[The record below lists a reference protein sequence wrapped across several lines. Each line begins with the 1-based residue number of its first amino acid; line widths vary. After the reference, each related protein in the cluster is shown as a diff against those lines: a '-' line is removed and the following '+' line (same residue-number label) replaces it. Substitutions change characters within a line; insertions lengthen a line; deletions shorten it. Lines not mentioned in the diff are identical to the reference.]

1 MDHQTLKEQSLE
13 QTADLMEAGTLPYP
27 PVYTDE
33 YGNVY
38 PAFPD
43 ALRMVAEAAPPERCV
58 NCGKPGYY
66 YPADKAYA
74 PGHCYSENGKR
85 EFTTIS
91 SCCEFCFDHM
101 FAEPE
106 EDEDGDS

>member
-1 MDHQTLKEQSLE
+1 MQLTYEQLKSQSLE
-13 QTADLMEAGTLPYP
+13 QTADLLEASRDYPPPPEPPYP
-27 PVYTDE
+27 L
-33 YGNVY
+33 
-38 PAFPD
+38 FPD
-43 ALRMVAEAAPPERCV
+43 ALRMVAAANPPAKCI

-74 PGHCYSENGKR
+74 PGHCYSEEGKR

-101 FAEPE
+101 FNREQPE
-106 EDEDGDS
+106 ES